1 MSSQKMHDD
10 EVHTDA
16 ELVRSLVATQFPDW
30 AGLSVEPVES
40 AGTDNAIY
48 RLGDDMTARL
58 PRIHW
63 AVGNVDREF
72 EWLPRLA
79 PHLHVKVPVPLAKGH
94 PGQGFPW
101 PWTVCRWL
109 EGENPAVD
117 AIADPGS
124 LASDLAGFVS
134 AMRRI
139 DPTDGPPAGRG
150 VPLKTKAVDARTA
163 IGALRNIIDTDAAT
177 AAWEAALRAP
187 SWTGSPVWIHGDLSP
202 GNVLCVDGRL
212 SAVIDFGIMGVG
224 DPAGD
229 LTVAWNLLPADAR
242 EIFRREVAIDEAT
255 WTRGRGWALFQA
267 LGAVPYY
274 QDRNPV
280 LAANARHV
288 INEILTEHRNHT

>member
-1 MSSQKMHDD
+1 
-10 EVHTDA
+10 
-16 ELVRSLVATQFPDW
+16 
-30 AGLSVEPVES
+30 
-40 AGTDNAIY
+40 
-48 RLGDDMTARL
+48 MTVRL

-63 AVGNVDREF
+63 AVENVDREF

-79 PHLHVKVPVPLAKGH
+79 SHLHVKVPVPLAKGH
-94 PGQGFPW
+94 PGEGFPW

-150 VPLKTKAVDARTA
+150 VPLKTKDADARTA
-163 IGALRNIIDTDAAT
+163 IGVLRNIIDTDAAT

-202 GNVLCVDGRL
+202 GNVLCADGRL

-224 DPAGD
+224 DPAS
-229 LTVAWNLLPADAR
+229 TM
-242 EIFRREVAIDEAT
+242 
-255 WTRGRGWALFQA
+255 TRLAPVSNQA
-267 LGAVPYY
+267 LMS
-274 QDRNPV
+274 NS
-280 LAANARHV
+280 
-288 INEILTEHRNHT
+288 